1 MINKLSNYE
10 QYKGEAEAGKLGDLP
25 ISVTCLY
32 GGFPHM
38 GVVAQTF
45 LSVPLRRQ
53 GYLRYRVLFWGIC
66 VSNKW
71 PVRPIYTHAPDRV
84 S

>member
-38 GVVAQTF
+38 DAVARTF
-45 LSVPLRRQ
+45 LSVLLCRQ
-53 GYLRYRVLFWGIC
+53 ECLRYKVPFWGIR

-71 PVRPIYTHAPDRV
+71 LVRPIYTHAPDRV